1 MEHLPEFLDEYSNE
15 EQFGEI
21 DKPCYD
27 AEETDSGDTPN
38 VFVYF
43 TNENN
48 QHVEHVNEFVNSLR
62 NIGINATSE
71 LHDSIPKQ
79 NKPFYL
85 ITSIAKADFVL
96 VVCSKTM
103 KYVDSHMKGKRN
115 KKTPGEFNTTLFM
128 WRQILNDIYSK
139 HGLNNKYIPVM
150 LAHCKRKYIPKSLRH
165 TRTFKLPDDLEDLVY
180 RLQNTNKYVLATP
193 RHDHLTDIFQ
203 QNSL

>member
-1 MEHLPEFLDEYSNE
+1 MNSRISISNSVIENTLVFPEFLDEYSNE

-27 AEETDSGDTPN
+27 VEETDSGDTLN

-43 TNENN
+43 INENN

-103 KYVDSHMKGKRN
+103 KYVDSHMKGRRN
-115 KKTPGEFNTTLFM
+115 KKTPGTTFYFTY
-128 WRQILNDIYSK
+128 ILS
-139 HGLNNKYIPVM
+139 IPP
-150 LAHCKRKYIPKSLRH
+150 CG
-165 TRTFKLPDDLEDLVY
+165 
-180 RLQNTNKYVLATP
+180 
-193 RHDHLTDIFQ
+193 
-203 QNSL
+203 